1 MSLKFKFIPLTFQKD
16 DDEIKKQIRNTII
29 LRHLFEQSNK
39 TVPLKSLIE
48 STQYGYNASALLSG
62 KNKFLR
68 ISDITDGKVDWETVP
83 FCDCD
88 SEDTYLLYK
97 NDLLIARTGGTTGKS
112 FLIIDPPAH
121 SIYAGYLIRI
131 RANKDADPLF
141 LNLFLNSYVYWSQ
154 IVSLNEGEFRPS
166 ANATTLQN
174 LILPFC
180 TLQQQRDA
188 IKISNSE
195 NVKGYEVLI
204 SEIKMA
210 ISNYEKCKTVSIE
223 SLIQLNLVEP
233 LIQSIIQDGIQG
245 KLTATWRTENP
256 KNETASIF
264 LKRIK
269 AERENLVKEK
279 KIKKEKFLLAIPK
292 DEIPFELPTGWVWTY
307 ISEIAQIF
315 TGDSINKDVKNS
327 KYTTVQEGLNYI
339 GTKDVEFGMH
349 GINYDT
355 GVIIPAKEIN
365 NPFKI
370 APINS
375 ILLCIEGGSSGK
387 KIGLTTQDVCFGN
400 KLLATVPHDLKL
412 SKYLFFLYNSTHFKN
427 EFKNLQSKGLRGG
440 VSINSFKTI
449 KIPLPPIDELMI
461 IVKILE
467 VKLSKCSQLSKAIIT
482 SDTYADQLMQATLK
496 EAFETKTAI
505 CQE

>member
-16 DDEIKKQIRNTII
+16 EDEVKKQIRNTII
-29 LRHLFEQSNK
+29 LRHLFEESNK
-39 TVPLKSLIE
+39 TVSLNSLIV

-62 KNKFLR
+62 NNKFLR

-88 SEDTYLLYK
+88 SEETYLLYT

-112 FLIIDPPAH
+112 FLITDPPEH

-131 RANKDADPLF
+131 RANENADPLF

-180 TLQQQRDA
+180 SKQQQQDA
-188 IKISNSE
+188 IKIANSE
-195 NVKGYEVLI
+195 NVKGYESLI
-204 SEIKMA
+204 SEIKKA
-210 ISNYEKCKTVSIE
+210 ISEYEKCKTIEIE
-223 SLIQLNLVEP
+223 SLMQLQFIEP
-233 LIQSIIQDGIQG
+233 LTQSIIQDAIQG
-245 KLTATWRTENP
+245 KLTEIWRSQNP
-256 KNETASIF
+256 KTETATIL
-264 LKRIK
+264 LKHIK
-269 AERENLVKEK
+269 AEKEKLIKEK
-279 KIKKEKFLLAIPK
+279 KFKKEKHLPRILK
-292 DEIPFELPTGWVWTY
+292 EGIPFELPEGWAWTY

-315 TGDSINKDVKNS
+315 TGDSINKDIKNS
-327 KYTTVQEGLNYI
+327 KYTIVQEGLNYI
-339 GTKDVEFGMH
+339 GTKDVEFEML
-349 GINYDT
+349 GINYET
-355 GVIIPAKEIN
+355 GIIIPSVELN

-370 APINS
+370 APKNS
-375 ILLCIEGGSSGK
+375 ILICIEGGSSGK

-400 KLLATVPHDLKL
+400 KLLATVPHDIKL
-412 SKYLFFLYNSTHFKN
+412 AKFLFFMYNSTHFKN

-449 KIPLPPIDELMI
+449 KIPLPPLEELMLI
-461 IVKILE
+461 IEKLE
-467 VKLSKCSQLSKAIIT
+467 VMMNKCSQLSNEIIT
-482 SDTYADQLMQATLK
+482 SDTYAKQLIQAVLK
-496 EAFETKTAI
+496 EAFATKT
-505 CQE
+505 EVV